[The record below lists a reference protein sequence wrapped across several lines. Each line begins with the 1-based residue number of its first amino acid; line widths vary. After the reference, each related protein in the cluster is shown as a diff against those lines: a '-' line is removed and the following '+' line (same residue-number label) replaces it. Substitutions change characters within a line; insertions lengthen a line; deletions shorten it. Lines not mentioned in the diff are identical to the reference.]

1 MAKML
6 LLAVLLGLAAHNRYR
21 LTAGVV
27 GGNLSASAAMRR
39 VIAAEIGVALCIL
52 AVVALWRFTP
62 PTRLI
67 ARAESIQP
75 VLFLLHT
82 TQRSEQRRVGKE
94 CVSTCRS
101 RWSPYHYKKKKHK
114 TTQDK

>member
-62 PTRLI
+62 PPRII
-67 ARAESIQP
+67 ARAESIQQAFFP
-75 VLFLLHT
+75 LNKPQAIAEITITPAHGRQT
-82 TQRSEQRRVGKE
+82 RTGKA
-94 CVSTCRS
+94 R
-101 RWSPYHYKKKKHK
+101 
-114 TTQDK
+114 